1 MTSTA
6 QDRVATAPEA
16 SKKPIKG
23 TAKAPAKKVAAPRK
37 KAPASI
43 AKAATSSK
51 PKAAVAATA
60 KPVVQK
66 LLKAKKLKLVRDSF
80 AMPKLEYHVL
90 EELKLRSGL
99 LGLSI
104 KKSELIRAGIKALAS
119 FSDANFL
126 AALKAVPT
134 IKTGRPAKK

>member
-6 QDRVATAPEA
+6 QDSVATAPEA
-16 SKKPIKG
+16 SKTPIKG
-23 TAKAPAKKVAAPRK
+23 TVEAPAKKVAAPRK
-37 KAPASI
+37 TAPASI

-51 PKAAVAATA
+51 PKTVVAAAA
-60 KPVVQK
+60 KPAIQK

-80 AMPKLEYHVL
+80 AIPKLEYHVL
-90 EELKLRSGL
+90 EELKLRSGM
-99 LGLSI
+99 LGQSV

-119 FSDANFL
+119 FSDASLL
-126 AALKAVPT
+126 AALKAVLT

>member
-1 MTSTA
+1 VTSTV
-6 QDRVATAPEA
+6 QRSVPTAPKT
-16 SKKPIKG
+16 SKTPIKG
-23 TAKAPAKKVAAPRK
+23 TVKVPVKKVAAPRE

-43 AKAATSSK
+43 SKASTSSK
-51 PKAAVAATA
+51 PKAVVAAPA
-60 KPVVQK
+60 KPAVPK

-90 EELKLRSGL
+90 EELKLRSGM
-99 LGLSI
+99 LGKLI

-126 AALKAVPT
+126 AALKDVPT

>member
-6 QDRVATAPEA
+6 QDSVATAPEA
-16 SKKPIKG
+16 SKTLIKG
-23 TAKAPAKKVAAPRK
+23 TVEAPAKKVAAPRK
-37 KAPASI
+37 TAPASI

-51 PKAAVAATA
+51 PKTVVAAAA
-60 KPVVQK
+60 KPAIQK

-80 AMPKLEYHVL
+80 AIPKLEYHVL
-90 EELKLRSGL
+90 EELKLRSGT
-99 LGLSI
+99 LGQSI

-119 FSDANFL
+119 FSDESLL
-126 AALKAVPT
+126 AALKAVLT